1 MQLPTFVKKYY
12 WWLPYCL
19 YSVDANAW
27 GLVTHL
33 YFAQSLLWAMPLL
46 DPRLQ
51 RAIRNFPELVM
62 AGACL
67 PDLAIVSHRY
77 RHTHLWENAHQLLL
91 SAQTDEETAVAI
103 GYASHLYVDVIAH
116 NHFVPAHEAMWSG
129 HKIFKNKWFENSM
142 FTHIASE
149 WAMDAHLAP
158 LMNTSP
164 KRLLTQHQ
172 TIIAQFISVQF
183 RCPINTTNAALK
195 RLAFWDGVLRLVKLP
210 SIIYRLIRLIDKRV
224 FKHFVYYISKT
235 QVAVEDIGTVLN
247 GNKPQFEPEL
257 KHLDSQQLSVWRLQC
272 LSHLSL
278 QHPLPIQYFDK
289 AFNLEKSVTSFDS

>member
-1 MQLPTFVKKYY
+1 MQLSKILKNYY
-12 WWLPYCL
+12 WWLPCCL

-51 RAIRNFPELVM
+51 RVIKNFPDLVM

-91 SAQTDEETAVAI
+91 AAQSDEELAIAI
-103 GYASHLYVDVIAH
+103 GYVSHLYIDVIAH
-116 NHFVPAHEAMWSG
+116 NHFVPAHEAMWL
-129 HKIFKNKWFENSM
+129 ENTM
-142 FTHIASE
+142 LTHIASE
-149 WAMDAHLAP
+149 WAMDAYLAP

-164 KRLLTQHQ
+164 QRLLSQHRA
-172 TIIAQFISVQF
+172 IISTFISPQF
-183 RCPINTTNAALK
+183 RCSEHITSVALG
-195 RLAFWDGVLRLVKLP
+195 RLAFWDGVLRFVKLP
-210 SIIYRLIRLIDKRV
+210 NVIYSLANLLDKRV
-224 FKHFVYYISKT
+224 HKNFVYYIAKT
-235 QVAVEDIGTVLN
+235 QTAIADIGSVLG
-247 GNKPQFEPEL
+247 GNKPVFEPEL
-257 KHLDSQQLSVWRLQC
+257 KNFNAQELMIWRQQC
-272 LSHLSL
+272 LNHLNV

-289 AFNLEKSVTSFDS
+289 TIEVL